1 MALNGATDYADKIKE
16 DIAGFYKGVETI
28 FKQINTEE
36 IVTHKKSVLASDISS
51 KPELYH
57 SSSLGKPKMV
67 STYASLDDLNIVDK
81 AISIL
86 EFRYPADGE
95 DIIIKIK

>member
-28 FKQINTEE
+28 FKQMNTEE
-36 IVTHKKSVLASDISS
+36 IVTHKKSVLAKDISS
-51 KPELYH
+51 KPALYH

>member
-16 DIAGFYKGVETI
+16 DISGFYKGVETI
-28 FKQINTEE
+28 FKQMNTEE
-36 IVTHKKSVLASDISS
+36 IVTHKKSVLTSDISS
-51 KPELYH
+51 QPTLYH

-67 STYASLDDLNIVDK
+67 ATYASLDDLNIVDK
-81 AISIL
+81 ALSIL